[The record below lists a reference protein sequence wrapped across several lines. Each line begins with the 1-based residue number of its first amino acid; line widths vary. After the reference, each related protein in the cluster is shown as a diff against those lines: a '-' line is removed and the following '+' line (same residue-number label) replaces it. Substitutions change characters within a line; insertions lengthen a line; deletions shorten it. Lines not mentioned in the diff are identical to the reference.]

1 MDGINLDGFIYDCSP
16 NGIRSIYCSVIGEVC
31 LDETTEVISRSRKPN
46 IGMWCKFKPFCQEN
60 GKWFARKIV
69 LMAHPRLKCL
79 IRENECI
86 VKGTAVVCNVSD
98 CSGYLWNDYIGLI
111 AVEGQMVNQLKPL
124 TAVEFQALPLRKS
137 GTSVYFMAKEIS
149 VESESVFQSEVLI
162 FTQKAEVKADGRV
175 YVSDCA
181 ITLLDIAYSAE
192 PIIGTTISIL
202 YYRAYNDYASGI
214 GIYATTD
221 SNTVAGIRDDFFTT
235 KRCFELCAECTEVEQ
250 FSNAC
255 EDLNT
260 VSDQSLVID
269 DEIPTIKI
277 DISGSPIRNITEFA
291 ESNENNHST
300 NASKMLVSLS
310 NDSNCSMN
318 QNFQPLNSIVLDNE
332 LNSSD
337 KFPLNSF
344 AEKSGR
350 ELASSSKDSVAVEP
364 KNEFMRSKRDGLE
377 SEDVWDDEFVEHLTH
392 KLKEMKEIQDE
403 NDGKYN
409 DVIDQYQN
417 DIASAKEEFR
427 DKLKDHAME
436 ECDSLLHVQNIETKD
451 IGTWINEMDK
461 LCIKVLSNARLRNF
475 VSVNENGNALLRDIM
490 YYLNYQITMDEINE
504 ELGIPLS
511 EVTPECFNIVHEERA
526 LAICRKLMKMNGFER
541 IANSKIPEIPAE
553 MG

>member
-31 LDETTEVISRSRKPN
+31 LDETTEVISRSRKPS

-60 GKWFARKIV
+60 GKWFARKII

-79 IRENECI
+79 VRENECI

-137 GTSVYFMAKEIS
+137 GTSVYFMAKEIC

-221 SNTVAGIRDDFFTT
+221 SNTVAGIR
-235 KRCFELCAECTEVEQ
+235 
-250 FSNAC
+250 
-255 EDLNT
+255 
-260 VSDQSLVID
+260 
-269 DEIPTIKI
+269 
-277 DISGSPIRNITEFA
+277 
-291 ESNENNHST
+291 ST
-300 NASKMLVSLS
+300 NTSKMLVSLS
-310 NDSNCSMN
+310 DDSNCSMN

-344 AEKSGR
+344 AEKVKVAERVKVCLTG
-350 ELASSSKDSVAVEP
+350 SK
-364 KNEFMRSKRDGLE
+364 
-377 SEDVWDDEFVEHLTH
+377 
-392 KLKEMKEIQDE
+392 
-403 NDGKYN
+403 
-409 DVIDQYQN
+409 
-417 DIASAKEEFR
+417 
-427 DKLKDHAME
+427 
-436 ECDSLLHVQNIETKD
+436 
-451 IGTWINEMDK
+451 
-461 LCIKVLSNARLRNF
+461 
-475 VSVNENGNALLRDIM
+475 
-490 YYLNYQITMDEINE
+490 
-504 ELGIPLS
+504 
-511 EVTPECFNIVHEERA
+511 
-526 LAICRKLMKMNGFER
+526 
-541 IANSKIPEIPAE
+541 
-553 MG
+553 